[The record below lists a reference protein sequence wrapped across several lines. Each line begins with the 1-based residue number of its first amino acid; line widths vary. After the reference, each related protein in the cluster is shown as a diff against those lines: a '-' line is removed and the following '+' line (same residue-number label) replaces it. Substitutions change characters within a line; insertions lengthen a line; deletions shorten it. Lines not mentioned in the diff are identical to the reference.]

1 MNTCLENDSLK
12 VEVSSLG
19 AELQSILGKSDQ
31 LEYLWQGDAT
41 HWARRSPVLFPIVGR
56 LEDDGFKFKNEEYSL
71 GQHGFAR
78 NKEFNLIE
86 KTSEKLVFELTE
98 DKETLEVYPFPFTFR
113 LVYRLVENRLT
124 LNYEVQNTGNE
135 ELLFSIGAH
144 PAFNCPL
151 YPSEKRSDYSL
162 VFEKKEVQKRQ
173 LLESGTR
180 TGETRLVLEDEDVLS
195 ISDELFEED
204 ALVFQGL
211 RSKEITLQRKS
222 EPVLTMEFEGFP
234 YFGIW
239 SKSSASPFIC
249 LEPWYGI
256 ADHMNHNHVL
266 AEKEGIIALASGDT
280 FECAFKL
287 TIH

>member
-1 MNTCLENDSLK
+1 MIHTLQNDWLQ
-12 VEVSSLG
+12 VNVSEAG
-19 AELQSILGKSDQ
+19 AELQNIIKNAQ
-31 LEYLWQGDAT
+31 NTEYLWQGDAA
-41 HWARRSPVLFPIVGR
+41 HWARRSPVLFPIVGA
-56 LEDDGFKFKNEEYSL
+56 LKDGYFTVEGERYAM

-78 NKEFNLIE
+78 DAHFALKERRNNAL
-86 KTSEKLVFELTE
+86 TFELASS
-98 DKETLEVYPFPFTFR
+98 KETLEHYPFDFA
-113 LVYRLVENRLT
+113 LCIQYILKQHSLT
-124 LNYEVQNTGNE
+124 ICYSVTNTGE
-135 ELLFSIGAH
+135 SVLPFSIGAH

>member
-1 MNTCLENDSLK
+1 MNTSLENDSLK

-144 PAFNCPL
+144 PAFNCPML
-151 YPSEKRSDYSL
+151 ANEKRSDYFLTFNENESA
-162 VFEKKEVQKRQ
+162 ERQ
-173 LLESGTR
+173 LIDAGIRSGAKELVLDQADTIHVAEDLFER
-180 TGETRLVLEDEDVLS
+180 DALIFDQLNSDQIVLRSETR
-195 ISDELFEED
+195 
-204 ALVFQGL
+204 
-211 RSKEITLQRKS
+211 
-222 EPVLTMEFEGFP
+222 EFVTVKFKGFK
-234 YFGIW
+234 YLGIW
-239 SKSSASPFIC
+239 SKSATSPFVCI
-249 LEPWYGI
+249 EPWLGI
-256 ADHMNHNHVL
+256 ADHKDHNQDL
-266 AEKEGIIALASGDT
+266 SQKEGIISLEANGTHSSE
-280 FECAFKL
+280 FEMIFS
-287 TIH
+287 